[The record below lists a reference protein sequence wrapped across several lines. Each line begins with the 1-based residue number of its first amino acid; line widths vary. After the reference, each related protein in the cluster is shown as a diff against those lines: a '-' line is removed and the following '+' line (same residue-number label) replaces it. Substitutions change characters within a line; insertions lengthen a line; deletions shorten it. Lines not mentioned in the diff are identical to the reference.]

1 MKNGAG
7 SYRRFLDGDE
17 SAFDDLLALYQE
29 NLIFFINRYV
39 HNITVAEDLAA
50 DVFLDLIVHKHRYN
64 FKTSLKTYL
73 FMIGRSRA
81 LNYLKREGRC
91 RTVEISEAGELIQEE
106 TVFEEQILK
115 EEEKQVLLR
124 AMRALPENYQT
135 GLHLVYFENMSYEE
149 TARVMKKNLKQVK
162 NLVYRAKK
170 ALRSILEGDKQGEK

>member
-73 FMIGRSRA
+73 FMIGRS
-81 LNYLKREGRC
+81 
-91 RTVEISEAGELIQEE
+91 
-106 TVFEEQILK
+106 
-115 EEEKQVLLR
+115 LL
-124 AMRALPENYQT
+124 L
-135 GLHLVYFENMSYEE
+135 
-149 TARVMKKNLKQVK
+149 
-162 NLVYRAKK
+162 
-170 ALRSILEGDKQGEK
+170 

>member
-106 TVFEEQILK
+106 TKSFCGLCVRFRKIIKPVFTWFT
-115 EEEKQVLLR
+115 LR
-124 AMRALPENYQT
+124 ICHMRKP
-135 GLHLVYFENMSYEE
+135 HV
-149 TARVMKKNLKQVK
+149 
-162 NLVYRAKK
+162 
-170 ALRSILEGDKQGEK
+170 